1 MTTPKQPYEFI
12 GHFAPITTAI
22 KIGMDGARIQ
32 LDIPENYVDTV
43 RALQK
48 ASRNGVIQFV
58 GVPLDEDDY

>member
-1 MTTPKQPYEFI
+1 MPKQHKTFEFI
-12 GHFAPITTAI
+12 GQFAPITTAI

-48 ASRNGVIQFV
+48 ASRNSVIQFV